1 MFHSFLI
8 LIFKSS
14 VYVYNKMSVNT
25 LLDNIMY
32 NFTLRLNLCTVLSI
46 GMITNDVGSR
56 YLFLLLLFYIL

>member
-1 MFHSFLI
+1 M
-8 LIFKSS
+8 
-14 VYVYNKMSVNT
+14 YNKMSVNT